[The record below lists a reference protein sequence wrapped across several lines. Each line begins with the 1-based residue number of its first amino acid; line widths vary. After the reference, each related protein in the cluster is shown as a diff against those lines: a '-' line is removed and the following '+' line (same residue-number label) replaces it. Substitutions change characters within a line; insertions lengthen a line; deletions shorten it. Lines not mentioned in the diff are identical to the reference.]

1 MDFEA
6 GANLYQSV
14 RLRGG
19 GVTSTASGM
28 GDVFLHLKYDT
39 GDAGNFALV
48 LDPYL
53 KLPTTAS
60 AVGNGRLE
68 GGLLLP
74 MGYDL
79 GRGWSLAN
87 TPEVDALA
95 NATGHGAH
103 ANISDV
109 VGVGRSF
116 ADGLTLG
123 AELWTDQN
131 FDPAGTSSQY
141 SFDLDAAKLIDNG
154 TQLDCG
160 VNFGLNRQTPRHGN
174 LCRLGGAVLIFL
186 KPAR

>member
-1 MDFEA
+1 MNFEA
-6 GANLYQSV
+6 GASLCQSV
-14 RLRGG
+14 RLHGG
-19 GVTSTASGM
+19 GVTSTVSGM

-39 GDAGNFALV
+39 GGAGSFALV

-53 KLPTTAS
+53 KLPTAAS

-68 GGLLLP
+68 GGLVLP

-79 GRGWSLAN
+79 GQGWSLAN
-87 TPEVDALA
+87 TPEADALA
-95 NATGHGAH
+95 NAAGNGAH
-103 ANISDV
+103 ANISNV

-116 ADGLTLG
+116 TDGLTLG

-141 SFDLDAAKLIDNG
+141 SFDLDAAKLIDND

-160 VNFGLNRQTPRHGN
+160 ADAQRGS
-174 LCRLGGAVLIFL
+174 LCWLG
-186 KPAR
+186 